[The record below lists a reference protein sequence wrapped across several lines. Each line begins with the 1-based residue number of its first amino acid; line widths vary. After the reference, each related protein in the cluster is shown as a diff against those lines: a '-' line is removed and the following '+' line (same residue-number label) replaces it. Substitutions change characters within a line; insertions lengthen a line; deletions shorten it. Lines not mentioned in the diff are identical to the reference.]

1 MSNNIQR
8 KITKNLNNF
17 QTITSWFK
25 VFLALDLF
33 VAPGEILEI
42 LSLILAICGKKEDN
56 DTIYQVTGIKQKLST
71 ILWIHLNVML
81 YVLNLLF
88 NAERNICE
96 IYTLPSFQRTWDGI
110 NWDKRSWKVNFHL
123 QNILINFGRCTNKK
137 TRSENKLW

>member
-88 NAERNICE
+88 NAEKHFWNL
-96 IYTLPSFQRTWDGI
+96 YTPLLPKNLRWHKLRQKILKSKFSFTKHSNKFWAMHEQE
-110 NWDKRSWKVNFHL
+110 
-123 QNILINFGRCTNKK
+123 NKK
-137 TRSENKLW
+137 RK